1 MNVASFCSVTAAT
14 LRSTTREEGKERGMK
29 PLIVIGLI
37 LVLLGG
43 LVLAYQGFTYITH
56 EKVID
61 AGPVQVTAEKQNF
74 VYLPPILGAV
84 TLGAGVLLMVIGATR
99 RGTA

>member
-1 MNVASFCSVTAAT
+1 MDVALLLSIPWQSFCP
-14 LRSTTREEGKERGMK
+14 LLKKYEKEKRMK
-29 PLIVIGLI
+29 PLIMIGLI
-37 LVLLGG
+37 LVLVGG
-43 LVLAYQGFTYITH
+43 LFLAYQGFTYVTH

-84 TLGAGVLLMVIGATR
+84 TLGAGVVLMVIGASR